1 MRSTFKSIAVAISL
15 IFSVVLSAFSQQK
28 EVQEKD
34 YVAYLF
40 TYFTGNHISEEAV
53 CYAVSMDGYSYWA
66 LNGGKPVLDSKV
78 ISSTGGVRDPHI
90 LRGEDGKTFYMV
102 LTDMVS
108 ANGWDSN
115 RAMVL
120 LKSNDLVNWTHTVI
134 NMQKKYEGQE
144 SLKRV
149 WAPQTI
155 FDPEAGKYMVY
166 WSMQYA
172 GGPDV
177 IYYAYAND
185 DFTDLEGEPKVLFL
199 PENRKSCIDG
209 DIVYKDGV
217 FHLFYKTE
225 GHGNG
230 IKVATTRS
238 LTSGQWTEEPDYK
251 QQTTD
256 AVEGAGTFKLI
267 GQDKYILMYDVYM
280 KGRYQFTETTDLKNF
295 KVIDNDV
302 KMNFHPRHGTII
314 PITRDEL
321 LRITENW
328 GKPAEL
334 GQLPNNPVL
343 PGFHADPE
351 IVYSHQTKKYYIYST
366 TDGQPGWGGWY
377 FTAYSS
383 DDLKHWTYEGVIL
396 DLKSE
401 QVPWANG
408 NAWAPCIEEKL
419 VKGKYKYYF
428 YYSGNP
434 KNGQG
439 KQIGVA
445 VADSPTGPFV
455 DLGHPI
461 ITESPVGGGQQID
474 VDVFTDPVSGKTY
487 LYWGNGYMAGAELN
501 KDMVSIK
508 KKTLTVMTPEGGTLQ
523 DYAYREAPYVFY
535 RNGLYYFMW
544 SVDDTGS
551 PNYHVAYGTSK
562 SPLGPIEVAAQ
573 PVVLKQ
579 NPEQQ
584 IYGTAHNSVLQIP
597 GTDEWMIVYHR
608 INKWYLKDAPGV
620 HREVCIDRLQFNDD
634 GTIQPVVP
642 TF

>member
-256 AVEGAGTFKLI
+256 AVEGVGTFKLI

-321 LRITENW
+321 LRITEKW

-445 VADSPTGPFV
+445 VADSPTAPFV

>member
-172 GGPDV
+172 GGPDI

-256 AVEGAGTFKLI
+256 AVEGVGTFKLI

-321 LRITENW
+321 LRITEKW

-573 PVVLKQ
+573 PVVLKR